1 MGVEG
6 YRPMET
12 SFLSSMDDN
21 MAISGQPHALTNDR
35 MRVGTSSVDANV
47 SSPLT
52 DPLWFEGLDARVMK
66 KAESPVINLGH
77 KSCNVIRFC
86 VDRIDRVE

>member
-1 MGVEG
+1 MK
-6 YRPMET
+6 T
-12 SFLSSMDDN
+12 SFLSSTDDN

-35 MRVGTSSVDANV
+35 ARVGTSSMDANV

-52 DPLWFEGLDARVMK
+52 DPLWFEGLDARVIK
-66 KAESPVINLGH
+66 KGEKRNENPVINLGH
-77 KSCNVIRFC
+77 KSCGVIRFC

>member
-12 SFLSSMDDN
+12 SFLSNTDDN
-21 MAISGQPHALTNDR
+21 MVISGQSHALTNDR
-35 MRVGTSSVDANV
+35 TCVGTSSVDANV

-66 KAESPVINLGH
+66 KG
-77 KSCNVIRFC
+77 
-86 VDRIDRVE
+86 

>member
-1 MGVEG
+1 MSESIVHVGVKG

-12 SFLSSMDDN
+12 SFLSGTDDN
-21 MAISGQPHALTNDR
+21 MTISGQPHALTNDR
-35 MRVGTSSVDANV
+35 TRVSTSSVDANV

-66 KAESPVINLGH
+66 KS
-77 KSCNVIRFC
+77 
-86 VDRIDRVE
+86 